1 MADEDAFVVIDV
13 FKKIK
18 SPINDISS
26 LESNINKFEVHNMDD
41 LTAEVDIESSF
52 KLKLFTLRK
61 TILYKIIYPQYVLFC
76 LVEISLN

>member
-1 MADEDAFVVIDV
+1 
-13 FKKIK
+13 
-18 SPINDISS
+18 
-26 LESNINKFEVHNMDD
+26 MDD
-41 LTAEVDIESSF
+41 LTAEVDLQSSF